1 MGRRRLPLR
10 QLTSIPI
17 IQIRPRSG
25 SPPVAPEAVQRLA
38 QALERQGQREPL
50 LVTDATSDAA
60 SHTADSRAYRLI
72 SGQRRLLAA
81 QLLGWET
88 LDCIVLGSAFA
99 PELQVIAKLQES
111 NFDPWELADTLRR
124 LGERCGWTQ
133 AQLGMAIG
141 KNRDFV
147 ASTLA
152 IAKIGPEV
160 RSHIRN
166 HQNGYALSARHLR
179 YVGRTAPARQ
189 LQAADDILAHRL
201 STKTLELRFR
211 RRSGR
216 RQYLKVRTLRQAG
229 SSATPETTKEWRKY
243 FRQITTDLRRIDQ
256 QEALEARRTAETIEG
271 ARQRQRLIKS
281 EAKLKRQTLMRE
293 LRRATRQLT
302 RRRAL

>member
-1 MGRRRLPLR
+1 MGRRRLLLR

-17 IQIRPRSG
+17 VQIRPRSG

-38 QALERQGQREPL
+38 QALEHQGQREPL
-50 LVTDATSDAA
+50 LIADATSDSA
-60 SHTADSRAYRLI
+60 SHTADSRVYRLI
-72 SGQRRLLAA
+72 SGHRRLLAA
-81 QLLGWET
+81 QLLGWKAV
-88 LDCIVLGSAFA
+88 DCIALGATFA
-99 PELQVIAKLQES
+99 PEVRVIARLQAS
-111 NFDPWELADTLRR
+111 DCDPWELADTLRR

-147 ASTLA
+147 ASILA

-160 RSHIRN
+160 RSHIQN
-166 HQNGYALSARHLR
+166 HQNGKALSARHLR
-179 YVGRTAPARQ
+179 YIGRTAPARQ
-189 LQAADDILAHRL
+189 LQTADDILANRL

-216 RQYLKVRTLRQAG
+216 RQYIKVRTLRQGG
-229 SSATPETTKEWRKY
+229 SSTAPETAKEWRKY

-281 EAKLKRQTLMRE
+281 QAKLKRRTLMRE

-302 RRRAL
+302 RRGAL